1 MYDDVNPFPS
11 GILKDPQRS
20 EGMKVRDTVLGS
32 TAFVATISPQLLGQL
47 RSIVGPGAN
56 VL

>member
-1 MYDDVNPFPS
+1 MCDDVNPFPS

-47 RSIVGPGAN
+47 RSVVGPGAN